1 MTEASSTRSSRGAL
15 ALGDPAAG
23 ETLQRW
29 LYRSL
34 RQAILDG
41 RLLEGALLPG
51 TRALA
56 QQYAMARGTVQ
67 LAYDQ
72 LLSEGYLQ
80 ARRGSGTR
88 VSRVLPDTSLQAGP
102 ALVRVLDQAPSMSE
116 PGGPWLR
123 NLGDQAPAFPLRP
136 GSGLPPTFHPHR
148 CDVRGFPI
156 DLWRR
161 LHGRHLRS
169 SKLAILSENE
179 AAGLAALRVAI
190 AHHLDL
196 ARGVS
201 VSPDQIVV
209 LGSVQQALD
218 ICLRL
223 LVAPGEAVWM
233 EDPGYPGARQA
244 MLAHG
249 ARVVDVALDGDGMQ
263 VHQALV
269 DAPDAR
275 LAYVTP
281 ARQAPQGMA
290 LSPERRLALL
300 RWARERGAIV
310 FEDDY
315 DSEYRFAAKPVP
327 ALRSMEGAESHV
339 VLAGTFSK
347 LLFPAIRLAFVA
359 LPWQLVDPFIRAASL
374 AARNANALSQAV
386 LADFIDDGHFD
397 RHVRRMRRVYAGRA
411 AAFEEAAQR
420 HWQGLIEVPPVT
432 AGLDVVTR
440 LVAHEERDAWQRL
453 NAAGLTAFPLARY
466 CAQATL
472 PPSLVMGFA
481 AFDEAAIEQGAK
493 AVAAALRDR
502 HQVPSAAG

>member
-1 MTEASSTRSSRGAL
+1 MTEAPPIRSSHSEL
-15 ALGDPAAG
+15 ALGAPAAG

-41 RLLEGALLPG
+41 RLAEGARLPG
-51 TRALA
+51 TRSLA
-56 QQYAMARGTVQ
+56 RQYAMARGTVQ

-80 ARRGSGTR
+80 ALRGSGTR
-88 VSRVLPDTSLQAGP
+88 VSRVLPDARLQAGP
-102 ALVRVLDQAPSMSE
+102 APVRVLDAPPRFE

-123 NLGDQAPAFPLRP
+123 NVGMQPPAFPLRP
-136 GSGLPPTFHPHR
+136 GSGLPPAFHPHR

-161 LHGRHLRS
+161 LHGRHLRPS
-169 SKLAILSENE
+169 RLAILSENE
-179 AAGLAALRVAI
+179 AAGLAPLRAAI
-190 AHHLDL
+190 ARHLDL
-196 ARGVS
+196 ARGVA
-201 VSPDQIVV
+201 VSPDQIVI

-223 LVAPGEAVWM
+223 LVAPGEEVWM

-244 MLAHG
+244 MHAHG
-249 ARVVDVALDGDGMQ
+249 ARVVDVAVDEDGMR
-263 VHQALV
+263 VHEALAQ
-269 DAPDAR
+269 APDAR

-281 ARQAPQGMA
+281 ARQAPLGMA
-290 LSPERRLALL
+290 LSPKRRLALL

-359 LPWQLVDPFIRAASL
+359 LPWQLVDPFVRAASL

-411 AAFEEAAQR
+411 AAFEEAAAK
-420 HWQGLIEVPPVT
+420 HWQGLIAVPPVT

-440 LVAHEERDAWQRL
+440 LLAHDEREAWQRL
-453 NAAGLTAFPLARY
+453 NAAGLTAFPLERY
-466 CAQATL
+466 CARARL
-472 PPSLVMGFA
+472 APSLVMGFA
-481 AFDEAAIEQGAK
+481 AFDEAQIDAGAK
-493 AVAAALRDR
+493 VVAAALRGR
-502 HQVPSAAG
+502 T

>member
-1 MTEASSTRSSRGAL
+1 MTEASSTRSSRHAL
-15 ALGDPAAG
+15 ALGAPAPG

-41 RLLEGALLPG
+41 RLAEGALLPG

-56 QQYAMARGTVQ
+56 RQYAMARGTVQ

-80 ARRGSGTR
+80 ALRGSGTR
-88 VSRVLPDTSLQAGP
+88 VSRVLPDASLQAGP
-102 ALVRVLDQAPSMSE
+102 APAREQDAAAPGVQ
-116 PGGPWLR
+116 PDGPWLR
-123 NLGDQAPAFPLRP
+123 NVGEQVPAFPLRP
-136 GSGLPPTFHPHR
+136 GSGLPPAFHPHR

-161 LHGRHLRS
+161 LHGRHLRA

-179 AAGLAALRVAI
+179 AAGLAPLRAAI
-190 AHHLDL
+190 ARHLDL
-196 ARGVS
+196 ARGVA
-201 VSPDQIVV
+201 VSPDQIVI

-244 MLAHG
+244 MQAHG
-249 ARVVDVALDGDGMQ
+249 ARVVDVALDEDGMR
-263 VHQALV
+263 VHEALAQ
-269 DAPDAR
+269 APDAR
-275 LAYVTP
+275 LAYLTP
-281 ARQAPQGMA
+281 ARQAPMGMA

-300 RWARERGAIV
+300 HWARERGAIV

-420 HWQGLIEVPPVT
+420 HWKGLIEVPPVT

-440 LVAHEERDAWQRL
+440 LVAHEEREAWQRL
-453 NAAGLTAFPLARY
+453 NAAGLTAFPLERY
-466 CAQATL
+466 CAQARL
-472 PPSLVMGFA
+472 APSLVMGFA
-481 AFDEAAIEQGAK
+481 AFDEAQIDAGAK

-502 HQVPSAAG
+502 HQVSLRD

>member
-1 MTEASSTRSSRGAL
+1 MTEAPATRSSRRAL
-15 ALGDPAAG
+15 ALGAPAPG

-41 RLLEGALLPG
+41 RLGEGALLPG

-80 ARRGSGTR
+80 ALRGSGTR
-88 VSRVLPDTSLQAGP
+88 VSRVLPDASLQAGP
-102 ALVRVLDQAPSMSE
+102 APVRVLEEPSRFQ
-116 PGGPWLR
+116 PDGPWLR
-123 NLGDQAPAFPLRP
+123 NVGDQAPAFPLRP
-136 GSGLPPTFHPHR
+136 GSGLPPAFHPHR

-161 LHGRHLRS
+161 LHGRHLRP
-169 SKLAILSENE
+169 SKLAVLSETE
-179 AAGLAALRVAI
+179 AAGMAPLRAAI
-190 AHHLDL
+190 ARHLDL
-196 ARGVS
+196 ARGVA
-201 VSPDQIVV
+201 VSPDQIVI

-223 LVAPGEAVWM
+223 LVAPGDAVWM

-244 MLAHG
+244 MHAHG
-249 ARVVDVALDGDGMQ
+249 ARVVDVAVDEDGIR
-263 VHQALV
+263 VHEAL
-269 DAPDAR
+269 AAASDAR

-281 ARQAPQGMA
+281 ARQAPLGMA

-300 RWARERGAIV
+300 QWARERGAIV

-359 LPWQLVDPFIRAASL
+359 LPWQLVDPFVRAASL

-411 AAFEEAAQR
+411 AAFEAAAHA
-420 HWQGLIEVPPVT
+420 HWQGLIAVPPVT

-440 LVAHEERDAWQRL
+440 LLAHEERDAWQRL
-453 NAAGLTAFPLARY
+453 NAAGLTAFPLGPY
-466 CAQATL
+466 CAQAQL

-481 AFDEAAIEQGAK
+481 AFDEAQIDAGAK
-493 AVAAALRDR
+493 AVAAALRGR
-502 HQVPSAAG
+502 H

>member
-1 MTEASSTRSSRGAL
+1 MTEASATRSSRAAL
-15 ALGDPAAG
+15 ALGAPAPG

-34 RQAILDG
+34 RRAILDG
-41 RLLEGALLPG
+41 RLEEGALLPG
-51 TRALA
+51 SRALA

-88 VSRVLPDTSLQAGP
+88 VSRVLPDASLQAGP
-102 ALVRVLDQAPSMSE
+102 APVRVLEEASRFT

-123 NLGDQAPAFPLRP
+123 NVGDQAPAFPLRP

-148 CDVRGFPI
+148 CDVRGFPV

-161 LHGRHLRS
+161 LHGRHLRA

-179 AAGLAALRVAI
+179 AAGLAPLRAAI
-190 AHHLDL
+190 SHHLDL

-244 MLAHG
+244 LQAHG
-249 ARVVDVALDGDGMQ
+249 ARMVDIGLDEDGML
-263 VHQALV
+263 VHDAIAR
-269 DAPDAR
+269 APDAR

-281 ARQAPQGMA
+281 ARQAPLGMA

-315 DSEYRFAAKPVP
+315 DSEYRFSAKPVP

-411 AAFEEAAQR
+411 AAFEDAAQR
-420 HWQGLIEVPPVT
+420 HWSGLIEVPPVT

-440 LVAHEERDAWQRL
+440 LAAHEERDAWQRL

-466 CAQATL
+466 CAQAQL

-481 AFDEAAIEQGAK
+481 AFDEAAIETGAQ
-493 AVAAALRDR
+493 AVAAALRGR
-502 HQVPSAAG
+502 S